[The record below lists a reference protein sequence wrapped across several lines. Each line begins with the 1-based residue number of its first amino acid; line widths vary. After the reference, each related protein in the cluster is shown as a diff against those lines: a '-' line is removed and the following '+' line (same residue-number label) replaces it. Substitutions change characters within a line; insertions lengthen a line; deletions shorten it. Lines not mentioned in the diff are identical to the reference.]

1 MVMTDPIADMLT
13 RIRNAVSVG
22 RASVDMPSSKMKISV
37 AEVLLR
43 EGYIE
48 GFNIVERPVQNDLH
62 IRLKYGPRGERII
75 TSIQRVSKP
84 GRRVYAGADEL
95 APVLRGLG
103 ISIISTP
110 KGVLSDREARKAQ
123 VGGEILAEVS

>member
-84 GRRVYAGADEL
+84 GRRVYAGASEL